1 MMRVLLLL
9 AATAALAASQDA
21 RELVRQAVARIDRNL
36 EVARNYTFLERV
48 ETREL
53 NGAGQIKERKIR
65 LYDVTLLEGS
75 PYRRL
80 VGKDDHSLSPDEEHK
95 EQKKLEDSIDERR
108 KESPAQRDRRIAD
121 WEKRRQRER
130 EPLDEIA
137 DAFDFR
143 MVGEELLDGRP
154 VWVIDATPRAS
165 FHPRSSL
172 AKLFPK
178 LRGRLWIDKADH
190 QWIKTEA
197 EVTGTISYGLFLAR
211 LNKGARLNFEMTR
224 VNEEVWLPRHI
235 EASGSARLALLKS
248 YHIESDVSYSN
259 YRKFQAESHIVPA
272 AAQR

>member
-1 MMRVLLLL
+1 MRVLLLL
-9 AATAALAASQDA
+9 AATAALAGAQDA
-21 RELVRQAVARIDRNL
+21 RELVRQAVKRIDHNL

-48 ETREL
+48 ETHEL
-53 NGAGQIKERKIR
+53 NGDGQIKDRKIR
-65 LYDVTLLEGS
+65 QYDVTLLEGS

-80 VGKDDHSLSPDEEHK
+80 VGKDDHPLSPDEVRK

-108 KESPAQRDRRIAD
+108 KESPAQHDRRIAD

-130 EPLDEIA
+130 EPLNEIA
-137 DAFDFR
+137 EAFDFR
-143 MVGEELLDGRP
+143 MVGEELLGDRQ
-154 VWVIDATPRAS
+154 VWVIDANPRPGYR
-165 FHPRSSL
+165 PRSSL

-178 LRGRLWIDKADH
+178 LRGRLWIDKTDH
-190 QWIKTEA
+190 QWIKTEG
-197 EVTGTISYGLFLAR
+197 EVTGTISFGLFLAR

-224 VNEEVWLPRHI
+224 VNEEVWLPKRI

-248 YHIESDVSYSN
+248 YHIESAVTYSN